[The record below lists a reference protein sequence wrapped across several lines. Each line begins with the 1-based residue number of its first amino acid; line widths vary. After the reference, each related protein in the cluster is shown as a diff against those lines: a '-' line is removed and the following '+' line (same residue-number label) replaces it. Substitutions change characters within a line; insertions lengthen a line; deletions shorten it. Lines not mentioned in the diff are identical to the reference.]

1 MKHVTVTPTHGSG
14 TYSRRVRAWLS
25 TLAILPTLLVAGP
38 GSASTLLPRATAGDH
53 QVDPTALA
61 AAIEAA
67 HRFGYVH
74 GMVVARDGAVIGE
87 GHWNG
92 TPATLHQSRS
102 VTKSVTS
109 LLLGIAV
116 DHGFIKEGVSSARLV
131 DYLPPSLV
139 PSDPAKR
146 EIKLFH
152 LLMMISGLQWNETT
166 DVDPW
171 LASPDPV
178 GYLLSRPLAA
188 NPGASW
194 NYDTAAAHLL
204 SVVLT
209 QATGMS
215 TLEFADEYLFG
226 PLGITDRSWE
236 TIGGYYNGGHGLWL
250 STEDLAKLGV
260 LFVNHGV
267 FNGRQIV
274 SRWWTNI
281 STNAAVI
288 NIGPFAPLAQRNYG
302 LLWWIPVGIGYDAY
316 TAWGYGGQFVF
327 CVPGLKLVV
336 ATHARYDV
344 FQSVAT
350 QQERAI
356 LEVIVNR
363 IIRAAT
369 DRRVFTVTGK
379 DVPELAGIDAMM
391 RGKMQAHAIS
401 RATAALTKGGQLVFA
416 HGYTWGEPDVT
427 PTEPTA
433 TFRIGSVS
441 KAITS
446 VAIHQL
452 IERGLLS
459 YDTPVAA
466 TLGLTPPPGEHAD
479 PRLAEVTV
487 DNLLTHTV
495 GWDKDDGGID
505 PMIFKDWLI
514 AETLG
519 TATPVTRDEIATF
532 MTGQPMQFDP
542 GTRWAYCNF
551 GYMLLELLAEHVTG
565 VSFPEWVQESVFR
578 PIGVGRVRM
587 GHSLESERFP
597 GEPVYDGFVEG
608 DPYTF
613 GAENA
618 FAAGTMVMAAPD
630 LARLLSQLFDTPDAG
645 GLLSQQTLHNMLAY
659 PFPAGEEI
667 GYGRG
672 WFHKKIFTTLGELS
686 GHTMGWFTDP
696 AGDFEVYGHTGQGP
710 GQQAFGLWNSEGI
723 AFALMVN
730 KDSVIQDLDD
740 LPVIQ
745 SWPQHDLWTS
755 VGITDTPAGSA
766 PTESWIPVVAHN
778 GGVGGSVWR
787 TDIGLLNRSSLPN
800 RVRLRAY
807 PVDGEHD
814 HDLELAVGE
823 ARSVND
829 VLAVLGT
836 EGTVPLRVLSSEPL
850 TVTSRTY
857 DQDAVGTFGQSIDS
871 ICGTCGLKTG
881 DSVVLMQ
888 LREDYD
894 HRSNIGITNG
904 WKRPANVQITLFDG
918 DGSEVAS
925 LVQTVQPESTVQVL
939 RPFRSVG
946 GRADVESGY
955 AVVTVQFGRNVVV
968 YGSVVDNGSN
978 DPTPIPGLS
987 SGGEIHQWIPGAAHN
1002 TGLHQSMWRTDLAL
1016 LNLSGRQARVSVIF
1030 HGPAGVADASL
1041 VLAQGE
1047 QRIVH
1052 DVVAELEAS
1061 GSGTL
1066 EIVSD
1071 APVLASS
1078 RTFNTSADGTF
1089 GQYYGGSPTSAGAAA
1104 GETRWLTAL
1113 RQDAWF
1119 RTNISLLN
1127 AGGETATVRVRLF
1140 QSDGQELA
1148 TTTQTLPSGASVQLL
1163 TPFARIA
1170 GRDDIISG
1178 YARVEVDTGE
1188 GVLAL
1193 ASVMDNSTNDPATVE
1208 PLR

>member
-1 MKHVTVTPTHGSG
+1 MKHVAATPHQCTE
-14 TYSRRVRAWLS
+14 TCSRRVRARVS
-25 TLAILPTLLVAGP
+25 SLAVMASLLVAGAAS
-38 GSASTLLPRATAGDH
+38 GSTLLRRATPAEH
-53 QVDPTALA
+53 QVNASALA
-61 AAIEAA
+61 AAINAA
-67 HRFGYVH
+67 QQLGYVH
-74 GMVVARDGAVIGE
+74 GMVVARDGSVIGE
-87 GHWNG
+87 GHWSG

-109 LLLGIAV
+109 ILLGIAI
-116 DHGFIKEGVSSARLV
+116 DKGFIKERISARLV
-131 DYLPPSLV
+131 DYLPAALV

-146 EIKLFH
+146 EIRLFH
-152 LLMMISGLQWNETT
+152 LLLMISGLQWNETA
-166 DVDPW
+166 DLDPW
-171 LASPDPV
+171 LASSDPV
-178 GYLLSRPLAA
+178 GYLLNRPLAA
-188 NPGASW
+188 QPGATW
-194 NYDTAAAHLL
+194 NDDTAAAHLL
-204 SVVLT
+204 SVVIT

-215 TLEFADEYLFG
+215 TLQFADEYLFG

-236 TIGGYYNGGHGLWL
+236 TIGGYTNGGQGLWL

-260 LFVNHGV
+260 LFVNGGS
-267 FNGRQIV
+267 FNGQQVV
-274 SRWWTNI
+274 SRWWTDF
-281 STNAAVI
+281 STYPSAI
-288 NIGPFAPLAQRNYG
+288 NIGAFAPLTQRNYG
-302 LLWWIPVGIGYDAY
+302 LLWWVPVGVGYNAY
-316 TAWGYGGQFVF
+316 TAWGYGGQFIF

-344 FQSVAT
+344 FQSSAT

-356 LEVIVNR
+356 LNVIVNR
-363 IIRAAT
+363 VIPAAT
-369 DRRVFTVTGK
+369 DRRVFTVTGA
-379 DVPELAGIDAMM
+379 PELELAAIDTMM
-391 RGKMQAHAIS
+391 QSKMQASDIS
-401 RATAALTKGGQLVFA
+401 RASAALTKDGRLVLA
-416 HGYTWGEPDVT
+416 HGYTWDEPDVT
-427 PTEPTA
+427 PTEPT
-433 TFRIGSVS
+433 TVFRIGSVS

-452 IERGLLS
+452 IERGALS

-466 TLGLTPPPGEHAD
+466 TLGLAPPPGENGD

-514 AETLG
+514 ADTLG
-519 TATPVTRDEIATF
+519 TEQPPTRDEIATF

-551 GYMLLELLAEHVTG
+551 GYMLLERLAEHVTG
-565 VSFPEWVQESVFR
+565 VSFPEWVQENVFR

-587 GHSLESERFP
+587 GHTLKSELFP
-597 GEPVYDGFVEG
+597 GETTYDGLLEG
-608 DPYTF
+608 DPYQFT
-613 GAENA
+613 AENV

-630 LARLLSQLFDTPDAG
+630 LLRLLSELFDTPDAG
-645 GLLSQQTLHNMLAY
+645 GLLSQQTIEDMLAY
-659 PFPAGEEI
+659 PFPTGEEI

-672 WFHKKIFTTLGELS
+672 WIHEKMFALM

-696 AGDFEVYGHTGQGP
+696 ADNAEVYGHSGEGP
-710 GQQAFGLWNSEGI
+710 GQQAIGLWRTDGI
-723 AFALMVN
+723 GFAYMTN
-730 KDSVIQDLDD
+730 KDSVIPNFDD
-740 LPVIQ
+740 FPVIQ
-745 SWPQHDLWTS
+745 SWPQHDLWAS
-755 VGITDTPAGSA
+755 VGITGTPAGSA

-778 GGVGGSVWR
+778 RGVGGSLWR
-787 TDIGLLNRSSLPN
+787 TDIGLLNRSPLPN
-800 RVRLRAY
+800 PVRLRAY
-807 PVDGEHD
+807 AADGAHD

-823 ARSVND
+823 ARSVSD
-829 VLAVLGT
+829 VLAVMGT
-836 EGTVPLRVLSSEPL
+836 EGTAPLRVFSSEPL

-857 DQDAVGTFGQSIDS
+857 DQDAVGTFGQSIDGV
-871 ICGTCGLKTG
+871 CGTCGLGTG
-881 DSVVLMQ
+881 DSVILMQ
-888 LREDYD
+888 LREDDD

-904 WKRPANVQITLFDG
+904 WKRPAKVQIALFDG
-918 DGSEVAS
+918 DGSEVVS
-925 LVQTVQPESTVQVL
+925 LVQTVQPESTFQL
-939 RPFRSVG
+939 NRPFRSEG
-946 GRADVESGY
+946 GRSDITSGY

-968 YGSVVDNGSN
+968 YGAVVDNGTN

-987 SGGEIHQWIPGAAHN
+987 SGGEMHQWIPGAAHN

-1016 LNLSGRQARVSVIF
+1016 LNLSGRQARVGVIF
-1030 HGPAGVADASL
+1030 HGPTGVADGSL
-1041 VLAQGE
+1041 VLVHGE
-1047 QRIVH
+1047 QRIVN

-1078 RTFNTSADGTF
+1078 RTFNASADGTF
-1089 GQYYGGSPTSAGAAA
+1089 GQYYGGTPARAGAAA

-1127 AGGETATVRVRLF
+1127 AGGETAKVRVRLL
-1140 QSDGQELA
+1140 QSDGRELA
-1148 TTTQTLPSGASVQLL
+1148 TATQILGSGASVQLL

-1178 YARVEVDTGE
+1178 YARVEVDSGS

-1193 ASVMDNSTNDPATVE
+1193 ASVMDNSTNDPTTVE
-1208 PLR
+1208 PVR